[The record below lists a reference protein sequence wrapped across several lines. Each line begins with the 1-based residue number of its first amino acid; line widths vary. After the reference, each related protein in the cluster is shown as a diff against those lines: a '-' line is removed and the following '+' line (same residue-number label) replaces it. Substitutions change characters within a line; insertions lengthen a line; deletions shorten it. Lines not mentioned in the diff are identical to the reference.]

1 MKVLISTVPFGS
13 LPNHDPLGLLEA
25 ARVRYQLNPFGRRLT
40 EPELVEL
47 IHDVSILI
55 AGTEPITTEVMEAA
69 PQLRLIARV
78 GIGLDS
84 VDLEAARMRGIA
96 VTYTPEAPAPAVA
109 ELTVGLMLDLLRS
122 ISRADRLMHSKH
134 WRRFLGRRLDGLT
147 VGVLGVGR
155 VGKRVIRILRGGFP
169 NVRILANDIQPD
181 FSFGEELGIE
191 WVEKNKLYANSDI
204 VTLHLPLT
212 QITNRLI
219 TEREIGMM
227 KPSAFIINT
236 SRGGIVDESALATAL
251 TSGCLAGAAI
261 DVFDREPYSGVL
273 TDIEPC
279 ILTCHMGSMSEDCRA
294 AMETEAVEDVLRF
307 VRGDP
312 LKQPVPEVEYTVSK
326 R

>member
-273 TDIEPC
+273 TDIESS

-307 VRGDP
+307 VRGDS

>member
-69 PQLRLIARV
+69 PQLQLIARV

-134 WRRFLGRRLDGLT
+134 WKRFLGRRLDGLT

-307 VRGDP
+307 VRGDS

>member
-69 PQLRLIARV
+69 PQLQLIARV

-134 WRRFLGRRLDGLT
+134 WKRFLGRRLDGLT

-294 AMETEAVEDVLRF
+294 AMETEALEDVLRF
-307 VRGDP
+307 VRGDS

>member
-294 AMETEAVEDVLRF
+294 AMETEALEDVLRF